1 MDREHSM
8 LHIVLAL
15 VISLLL
21 GGAIAASL
29 SAKADTPVAEQHLN
43 VTAPDGDGKL
53 TLAELK
59 SD

>member
-21 GGAIAASL
+21 GSAIAASL
-29 SAKADTPVAEQHLN
+29 SAKADAPVAGQHLN
-43 VTAPDGDGKL
+43 VPAPEGDGAM

-59 SD
+59 TD